1 MRDGF
6 RDQNKKDGFR
16 MRTVLAH
23 CGTSSTEHTKAKAF
37 PTVREARAFAQ
48 SHDPEDLNFV
58 VVTIHLAKED
68 LCSEAWSRLLD
79 DTFATDSIGSWEVSC
94 RHVEGSRES

>member
-1 MRDGF
+1 MRS
-6 RDQNKKDGFR
+6 
-16 MRTVLAH
+16 VLAH
-23 CGTSSTEHTKAKAF
+23 CGTTNTVHTKAKVF
-37 PTVREARAFAQ
+37 RTVREAQAFAR

-79 DTFATDSIGSWEVSC
+79 DTFSTDFV
-94 RHVEGSRES
+94 GSREKSYAGI